1 MTDCKFCADYELRK
15 VRSKS
20 YNQEHN
26 KDPDRHFNLR
36 TNFEVAIVERTWR
49 YGGDGHFYFKR
60 AGTSVSG
67 RYPVNYC
74 PVCGRELKR

>member
-1 MTDCKFCADYELRK
+1 MTDCKFCADYEWK
-15 VRSKS
+15 KS
-20 YNQEHN
+20 YKKKSNQEHN

-49 YGGDGHFYFKR
+49 YGGDGHYVKR

-67 RYPVNYC
+67 SYPINYC
-74 PVCGRELKR
+74 PVCGRELQR